1 MVGSLL
7 EYETVEAEEV
17 KAILDGR
24 PYDRAK
30 GAEVSPEPETPAE
43 RPVTEEPK
51 RVDKPSRLPPK
62 ISPEP
67 A

>member
-17 KAILDGR
+17 QAILDNR
-24 PYDRAK
+24 PYDRAA
-30 GAEVSPEPETPAE
+30 GTEVAAAPDSQNE
-43 RPVTEEPK
+43 RPAGEESK
-51 RVDKPSRLPPK
+51 RSEKPTRFPPK

>member
-24 PYDRAK
+24 PFDRESST
-30 GAEVSPEPETPAE
+30 EVVDSEPETE
-43 RPVTEEPK
+43 RPASGESKRTE
-51 RVDKPSRLPPK
+51 KPSRLPPK

>member
-1 MVGSLL
+1 MVASLM

-17 KAILDGR
+17 RAILAGR
-24 PYDRAK
+24 PFDRTK
-30 GAEVSPEPETPAE
+30 GVEVAPSDAQPGRPAAD
-43 RPVTEEPK
+43 EPK
-51 RVDKPSRLPPK
+51 RVEKPSRLPPK

>member
-1 MVGSLL
+1 MVASLL
-7 EYETVEAEEV
+7 EFETVEAEEV

-24 PYDRAK
+24 PYDRARDR
-30 GAEVSPEPETPAE
+30 EVPPQSQSPSGRPADEPQRA
-43 RPVTEEPK
+43 
-51 RVDKPSRLPPK
+51 DKPKLFPPK

>member
-1 MVGSLL
+1 MVASLL

-17 KAILDGR
+17 KAILEGR
-24 PYDRAK
+24 PFDRAR
-30 GAEVSPEPETPAE
+30 GVEVVTPAE
-43 RPVTEEPK
+43 SPPERPADEPK
-51 RVDKPSRLPPK
+51 RAEKPSRLPPK